1 MLLIVSTAETLAVFE
16 KFFMLSHSTHNSCS
30 SRPLLLVS
38 PIRDRAQR
46 LMTYFRINHMGHQ
59 KPKKQAIPVYLLSP
73 SSQDLFCKE
82 PSYEQTGG
90 DEDWPEAF

>member
-1 MLLIVSTAETLAVFE
+1 
-16 KFFMLSHSTHNSCS
+16 
-30 SRPLLLVS
+30 
-38 PIRDRAQR
+38 
-46 LMTYFRINHMGHQ
+46 MGHQ